1 MAAEKFDIFEQYD
14 NLIASGIPA
23 EQARAQLNVLK
34 DTLSTIVQNMAT
46 KEDIK
51 ILAVSMK
58 EDINRIEVKV
68 DTLEKSL
75 NDKLDLKF
83 NAFAKE
89 YKLVGMNI
97 KLNFVLW
104 VLGACALCVIGAC
117 FKQYFPWG

>member
-1 MAAEKFDIFEQYD
+1 MAAKKFDIFEQYD

-23 EQARAQLNVLK
+23 EQPRAQLNVLK

-51 ILAVSMK
+51 SLAVAMK
-58 EDINRIEVKV
+58 EDVNRIEAKV

-75 NDKLDLKF
+75 YDKLDLKF

-104 VLGACALCVIGAC
+104 VLGACSLCVIGAC

>member
-51 ILAVSMK
+51 SLAVATK
-58 EDINRIEVKV
+58 EDIKR
-68 DTLEKSL
+68 LEKL
-75 NDKLDLKF
+75 LK
-83 NAFAKE
+83 
-89 YKLVGMNI
+89 
-97 KLNFVLW
+97 
-104 VLGACALCVIGAC
+104 
-117 FKQYFPWG
+117 